1 MLTSF
6 FNNFYHERAASQA
19 RPTRKNSDRPPRDRI
34 IHWRLTASEISRSS
48 VATSVSRMNNDTQMI
63 AAAIS
68 RRVVLE
74 LKEKVPVMQDMSGKT
89 WDVLLILR
97 F

>member
-1 MLTSF
+1 
-6 FNNFYHERAASQA
+6 
-19 RPTRKNSDRPPRDRI
+19 
-34 IHWRLTASEISRSS
+34 
-48 VATSVSRMNNDTQMI
+48 MNNDTQMI

-68 RRVVLE
+68 RCVVLE